1 MTAVSCPSGADRVT
15 ASAAL
20 KSATLPVFATLTAAI
35 AFSIALLVF
44 AANAASASDTA
55 TSEGVLI
62 IHTNQR
68 PTPATVIIED
78 ALRKVVNNASPR
90 PIEIYSEYLDA
101 ERFAVEDY
109 AAAQAEFLATKYGDR
124 NIRVIVAAATQAL
137 EFATIFHNRIPTKPP
152 VVYLA
157 IPMDLLDLTVLPPEV
172 VGSTVDLDPTATL
185 ELAIRLQPNAK
196 RLVIVLG
203 AAARDRIWEQRVRD
217 AVKRLEGRIEAE
229 YLIGLP
235 TTDLLQRLRVLPMD
249 AIVYTPGYFVDGAGL
264 VGSPRQSLEL
274 IAPASAAPVYGP
286 LDTFLGTGIVGG
298 YMAPYEDQAMQAGA
312 IVVRLLN
319 GASPTE
325 IVPSSVPNRPLV
337 DWRQIRRWGINERLL
352 PADTVVKFREPT
364 LWEAHRSEVEIGMIV
379 ILAQAML
386 IVALLLERGR
396 RRIAEAEAQKRYSE
410 MAHMNRRVAMGE
422 LSASIAHEL
431 NQPLGAIHNNAGA
444 AEMLINANPPR
455 LQEVAEILADIKR
468 DDQRASDVIARIR
481 RMLRKTEFEVQDMDL
496 NETIDDTMK
505 MLLAELSAKGM
516 SLKSEL
522 DPGLARVKADRVE
535 FQQVILN
542 LVLNAVDA
550 MRDQPADKRV
560 LTIQSRRANSKE
572 AEVSVIDSGL
582 GIAAK
587 SIGTIFDPFVTTK
600 PGGMGLGLAI
610 SRTIVEANGGRI
622 RAENRPEGGAVIH
635 FTLPLAPGQRT

>member
-1 MTAVSCPSGADRVT
+1 VARKQIRLVV
-15 ASAAL
+15 
-20 KSATLPVFATLTAAI
+20 TAAI
-35 AFSIALLVF
+35 ALSVAMLALAGH
-44 AANAASASDTA
+44 AAET
-55 TSEGVLI
+55 TTREGVLI
-62 IHTNQR
+62 IHSNQR
-68 PTPATVIIED
+68 PTPAAVIVED
-78 ALRKVVNNASPR
+78 TLRKVLNDKFAR
-90 PIEIYSEYLDA
+90 PIEIYSEYLDV
-101 ERFAVEDY
+101 ERFAGEQY
-109 AAAQAEFLATKYGDR
+109 AVAAAEFLTTKYADR
-124 NIRVIVAAATQAL
+124 NIRVIVASASQAL
-137 EFATIFHNRIPTKPP
+137 DFATMFHNRIPSKAP

-157 IPMDLLDLTVLPPEV
+157 IPQDLLDRTSLPPGI
-172 VGSTVDLDPTATL
+172 VGSTVDMDPTATL
-185 ELAIRLQPNAK
+185 GLAIRLQPSAR
-196 RLVIVLG
+196 RLVVVLG
-203 AAARDRIWEQRVRD
+203 AAERDRIWEQRVRS
-217 AVKRLEGRIEAE
+217 AVKGLDGRIEAE

-235 TTDLLQRLRVLPMD
+235 ATDLVQRLRALPRE

-274 IAPASAAPVYGP
+274 IARASAAPVYGP

-298 YMAPYEDQAMQAGA
+298 YMAPYEDQAMQAGG

-337 DWRQIRRWGINERLL
+337 DWRQIRRWGIDERLL
-352 PADTVVKFREPT
+352 PADAVVKFREPT
-364 LWEAHRSEVEIGMIV
+364 LWAAHRSELEIGVIV
-379 ILAQAML
+379 ILAQMML

-396 RRIAEAEAQKRYSE
+396 RRTAEAEAQKRYSE

-444 AEMLINANPPR
+444 AEMLIKSNPPR

-481 RMLRKTEFEVQDMDL
+481 KMLRKTEFEVQDMDL
-496 NETIDDTMK
+496 NNTIDDTMK
-505 MLLAELSAKGM
+505 MLLAELSAKGI

-522 DPGLARVKADRVE
+522 DPGLGQVKADRVE
-535 FQQVILN
+535 FQQVMLN
-542 LVLNAVDA
+542 LVLNAIDA

-560 LTIQSRRANSKE
+560 LTIRSRRANSKE
-572 AEVSVIDSGL
+572 AEVSVIDSGR
-582 GIAAK
+582 GIPAK

-610 SRTIVEANGGRI
+610 SRTIVEAHGGQI

-635 FTLPLAPGQRT
+635 FTLPLVPSQRA